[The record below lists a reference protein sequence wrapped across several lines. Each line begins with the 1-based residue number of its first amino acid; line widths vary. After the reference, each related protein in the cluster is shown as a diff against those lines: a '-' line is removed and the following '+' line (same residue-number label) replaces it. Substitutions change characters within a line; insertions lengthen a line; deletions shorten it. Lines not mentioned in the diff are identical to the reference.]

1 MELSEKDRM
10 TLLANLVAKGWIWEN
25 DFIYAPHKT
34 IWFFG
39 MNPWQSDLADFHD
52 RMAARVERLAR
63 NKHLHS
69 DPQQHQ
75 NALEDT
81 QNLVDVLEGMMS
93 KQFTVMSDGNRT
105 NDK

>member
-1 MELSEKDRM
+1 MIGKGSMELSEKDRI
-10 TLLANLVAKGWIWEN
+10 TLLANLEANGWILEN

-39 MNPWQSDLADFHD
+39 KSPWQGDLADFHE
-52 RMAARVERLAR
+52 RMAARLERLAR

-81 QNLVDVLEGMMS
+81 QHLVDVLEEMMS
-93 KQFTVMSDGNRT
+93 K
-105 NDK
+105 